1 MIKVLFLHTNFPGQ
15 YRRVVPFLK
24 ASGGFDMRA
33 ATLKA
38 NKQSIDIPHVRFQK
52 HREARENIHPA
63 LKRMENA
70 VLTGQAA
77 YSSMLT
83 LRNANW
89 VPDVVC
95 AHSAF
100 GAGFFVKDVFPDTKY
115 LAYNEW
121 YFNGPITDDGH
132 PMPAEDH
139 DALVRSRI
147 ANSALL
153 IDLAAMDA
161 GLTPTRWQHQQFPT
175 VFQPN
180 IRILHDG
187 VDTDFYSPGNKRTVV
202 SLPNGKSLTSDDDV
216 ITYVARGMEPYRGF
230 PQFMD
235 AVSKVQKANG
245 KAHAIIVG
253 DDRVAYGSAR
263 KDGMTYKE
271 YALKNFDLDMERTH
285 FTGLVNFE
293 ALRAIF
299 RISSVH
305 VYLTVP
311 FVLSWSMIEAMS
323 TGCVIL
329 GSDTPPVQEAIS
341 DGENG
346 FLVDLFDSDRI
357 AERIQDI
364 IQNNSTLAD
373 IRAKARETILQR
385 YDAKNT
391 LPCHRQM
398 IVDLA

>member
-1 MIKVLFLHTNFPGQ
+1 MLRILFLHTNFPGQ
-15 YRRVVPFLK
+15 YRRILPYLK
-24 ASGGFDMRA
+24 ADGGFDMRA
-33 ATLKA
+33 ATLKG
-38 NKQSIDIPHVRFQK
+38 NQQKIEVPHVRFEK
-52 HREARENIHPA
+52 HREARPDIHPS
-63 LKRMENA
+63 LIRMENA

-77 YSSMLT
+77 YSSILT
-83 LRNANW
+83 FKKNGW
-89 VPDVVC
+89 IPDVIC

-100 GAGFFVKDVFPDTKY
+100 GAGFFVKDAFPTAKY
-115 LAYNEW
+115 LAYAEW
-121 YFNGPITDDGH
+121 YFNGPIDDEGR
-132 PMPAEDH
+132 ATQGDDH
-139 DALVRSRI
+139 DALIRSRT
-147 ANSALL
+147 ANSSLL

-161 GLTPTRWQHQQFPT
+161 GVTPTHWQHQQFPA
-175 VFQPN
+175 VFRPS
-180 IRILHDG
+180 IKVLHDG
-187 VDTDFYSPGNKRTVV
+187 VDTDFYKPGKKTTVAMA
-202 SLPNGKSLTSDDDV
+202 NGITLTSDDDV

-235 AVSKVQKANG
+235 AVSKVQKKNP
-245 KAHAIIVG
+245 KVHAVIVG
-253 DDRVAYGSAR
+253 DDRVAYGSKR

-271 YALKNFDLDMERTH
+271 FALKNFELDTDRTH
-285 FTGLVNFE
+285 FTGLVNFD

-323 TGCVIL
+323 TGCIIL
-329 GSDTPPVQEAIS
+329 GSDTPPVQEVIS

-364 IQNNSTLAD
+364 IQNNSALAD

>member
-15 YRRVVPFLK
+15 YRRIVPFLK

-33 ATLKA
+33 ATLQT
-38 NKQSIDIPHVRFQK
+38 NKQKIDIQHVRFSK
-52 HREARENIHPA
+52 HREAREDIHPA
-63 LKRMENA
+63 LRRMENA

-77 YSSMLT
+77 YSALLT
-83 LRNANW
+83 LRNTQW
-89 VPDVVC
+89 SPDVIC

-100 GAGFFVKDVFPDTKY
+100 GAGFFVKDVYPKAKY

-121 YFNGPITDDGH
+121 YFNGPISDDGH
-132 PMPAEDH
+132 PSSTDDH

-161 GLTPTRWQHQQFPT
+161 GVTPTRWQHEQFPE
-175 VFQPN
+175 VFRPN
-180 IRILHDG
+180 IQILHDG
-187 VDTDFYSPGNKRTVV
+187 VDTDYYQPGNRTTVGM
-202 SLPNGKSLTSDDDV
+202 PDGTALTSDDDV

-230 PQFMD
+230 PQFME
-235 AVSKVQKANG
+235 AVAKVQKQNP
-245 KAHAIIVG
+245 KAHAVIVG
-253 DDRVAYGSAR
+253 DDRVAYGSKR

-271 YALKNFDLDMERTH
+271 YALKNFELDIERTH
-285 FTGLVNFE
+285 FTGLVSTN

-329 GSDTPPVQEAIS
+329 GSDTPPVQEVIS

-357 AERIQDI
+357 AERILDI